1 MSWIQKYI
9 PTTVDKIIGNKNS
22 INDLFKYT
30 DQETCP
36 PLLVY
41 GESNLGK
48 SNSVKLVLKNKNFNT
63 ITIDLIKNK
72 KNFFEIVTNSLF
84 NKRIDFY
91 CSKPKRTAYVI
102 DNMENIKQEGDITR
116 IIQIILKKK
125 LLKHDIIVCITNN
138 LETIEKFKGF
148 DKIEFSSLCEQ
159 DTKKLILRVKNKENL
174 KIGTR
179 EINFIIKNNEN
190 TFNSIVNT
198 MQKMTLMIGNTITMS
213 SIIEFYKKSINKD
226 TIAKKIRHKT
236 LNEIFSKNITPLQCI
251 KKFNK
256 DKSMIPMLVN
266 DNYFVFFEKSN
277 QTLQYKLDFL
287 TKCSTFIMLGDVC
300 DKLIYN
306 QNNWSDQYIHC
317 LFSCYF
323 PSMCINKLNY
333 VKEEIPELNISKTL
347 GKYSRYRSNIKN
359 VQTVLEIV
367 NVKKIYNIHDIQYLS
382 NKILFNLYDTKGNM
396 DNGVSLLLNY
406 NMDCNHIDKLQKIDV
421 LNKCKYKVKNKN
433 KIKKKFTDKKLA

>member
-1 MSWIQKYI
+1 MSWIQRYI
-9 PTTVDKIIGNKNS
+9 PTTVDKIIGNKNA
-22 INDLFKYT
+22 INVLFNFI
-30 DQETCP
+30 DGEACC

-48 SNSVKLVLKNKNFNT
+48 SNSVKLVLKNKNFN
-63 ITIDLIKNK
+63 IISIDLIKNK
-72 KNFFEIVTNSLF
+72 KNFLEIVTNSLF
-84 NKRIDFY
+84 NKRVDFY
-91 CSKPKRTAYVI
+91 FSKPKRTAYLI
-102 DNMENIKQEGDITR
+102 DNMENIKQEADITR

-125 LLKHDIIVCITNN
+125 LLKDDIIVCITNN
-138 LETIEKFKGF
+138 LDTVDKFKCF
-148 DKIEFSSLCEQ
+148 DKIQFSCLQ
-159 DTKKLILRVKNKENL
+159 DNDTRKLLMRIRHKENL

-190 TFNSIVNT
+190 TFNSIIST
-198 MQKMTLMIGNTITMS
+198 MQKMDMLIGKNLIMTS
-213 SIIEFYKKSINKD
+213 VVDFYKSTNNKD
-226 TIAKKIRHKT
+226 TMVKKIRHET
-236 LNEIFSKNITPLQCI
+236 LSQIFSKNITPLQCI

-277 QTLQYKLDFL
+277 QSLQHKLEFL
-287 TKCSTFIMLGDVC
+287 SKCSNFIMLGDVC

-323 PSMCINKLNY
+323 PSRCISKIEY
-333 VKEEIPELNISKTL
+333 VKEEIPDLNISKTL

-359 VQTVLEIV
+359 IQNILEIV
-367 NVKKIYNIHDIQYLS
+367 NIKKIYNIHDIQYLS
-382 NKILFNLYDTKGNM
+382 NKILFNLYDTNGNM
-396 DNGVSLLLNY
+396 DNGVNLLLNY

>member
-1 MSWIQKYI
+1 
-9 PTTVDKIIGNKNS
+9 
-22 INDLFKYT
+22 
-30 DQETCP
+30 
-36 PLLVY
+36 
-41 GESNLGK
+41 
-48 SNSVKLVLKNKNFNT
+48 
-63 ITIDLIKNK
+63 
-72 KNFFEIVTNSLF
+72 
-84 NKRIDFY
+84 
-91 CSKPKRTAYVI
+91 
-102 DNMENIKQEGDITR
+102 
-116 IIQIILKKK
+116 
-125 LLKHDIIVCITNN
+125 
-138 LETIEKFKGF
+138 
-148 DKIEFSSLCEQ
+148 
-159 DTKKLILRVKNKENL
+159 
-174 KIGTR
+174 
-179 EINFIIKNNEN
+179 
-190 TFNSIVNT
+190 
-198 MQKMTLMIGNTITMS
+198 MIGNTITMS

-323 PSMCINKLNY
+323 PSMCISKLDY

-359 VQTVLEIV
+359 VQNILEIV
-367 NVKKIYNIHDIQYLS
+367 NVKKFITYTIYSTYQIKFYLICMTPKDIW
-382 NKILFNLYDTKGNM
+382 TR
-396 DNGVSLLLNY
+396 
-406 NMDCNHIDKLQKIDV
+406 
-421 LNKCKYKVKNKN
+421 
-433 KIKKKFTDKKLA
+433 A